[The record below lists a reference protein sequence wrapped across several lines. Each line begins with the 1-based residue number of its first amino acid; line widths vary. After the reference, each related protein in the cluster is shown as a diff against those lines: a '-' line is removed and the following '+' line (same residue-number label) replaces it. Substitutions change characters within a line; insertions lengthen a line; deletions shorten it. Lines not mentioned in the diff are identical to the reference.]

1 MKFNAVDGYI
11 RGFDRAKHDN
21 PLHIF
26 KHYGVSGCI
35 ILFDPYSYYLGKLS
49 ILEKKWSI
57 FKQSW
62 IPTSFSLI
70 LKFLATP

>member
-35 ILFDPYSYYLGKLS
+35 ILFDPYCYYLGKLS
-49 ILEKKWSI
+49 ILEKNIYGHWI
-57 FKQSW
+57 FK
-62 IPTSFSLI
+62 FSNRVGFQLI
-70 LKFLATP
+70 FHLY